1 MPVWGGRGIDDQ
13 FRLKTDHTGIVKADG
28 TTAATALADRIIRIG
43 ADEGD
48 TILETTDWSY
58 DENTGA
64 PTIKMA
70 QTKFDEEFTDFEKL
84 VKPKK
89 AGAATTSKTTKKA
102 ENGREVGGSSS
113 SGSAINLLNI
123 NYGGTGEDGKIPVT
137 VNVGFYGKSLSSR
150 SQKAGELV
158 APSLEFS
165 GVAAK
170 ADIDIAVA
178 LLDPDIVDITGLAN
192 PLKLLKGFYEEIFW
206 IPAKV

>member
-28 TTAATALADRIIRIG
+28 TTAATLLEHRMIRIG
-43 ADEGD
+43 SDEGD

-58 DENTGA
+58 DDNTGA
-64 PTIKMA
+64 PTIKLA
-70 QTKFDEEFTDFEKL
+70 QTKFDKEYTDFEKI

-123 NYGGTGEDGKIPVT
+123 NYGGVGEDGNRPVS
-137 VNVGFYGKSLSSR
+137 VNVGYYGKSLSSR
-150 SQKAGELV
+150 SQKAGEMV

-170 ADIDIAVA
+170 ADIEIPVA
-178 LLDPDIVDITGLAN
+178 LLDSTIVNVAGLTE

-206 IPAKV
+206 IPAVV